1 MLIYVK
7 KNTFIEYKPNKHKR
21 MLFIIIAWSLVLLT
35 FAIWLRALH
44 SIPIYTH
51 TPLQEQEQ
59 ALQLQTVSSI
69 TQMLLALAVACIGL
83 HFMLPGDVMRAQTSQ
98 ISQTAVNASAMAHA
112 HNFTA

>member
-1 MLIYVK
+1 MLIYAK

-21 MLFIIIAWSLVLLT
+21 MLFIIIAWALVLLT

-51 TPLQEQEQ
+51 TPQQLQEQK
-59 ALQLQTVSSI
+59 LQLQTVSSI

-83 HFMLPGDVMRAQTSQ
+83 HFMLPGDVMRSNAS
-98 ISQTAVNASAMAHA
+98 INASASLHA
-112 HNFTA
+112 QNATS